1 MNVGIPPP
9 THSVSLTHAP
19 PWLHGCL
26 FPLPLHCG
34 APPHYPALPFP
45 SAVHDCSRTHY
56 PPFRPHFPHIPPS
69 TVHDCSHP
77 PCPLLHGPCT
87 LLPIPPSPPRLCLT
101 SPAPTLLAPPS
112 FMGALSEPIRCDEDV
127 DRLLWKV
134 CPLCGEG
141 QGVIVWECGILVVC
155 VVEGRCF
162 LEAPPAAPHRP
173 HAGPKLPPLLLPQL
187 GDKTR
192 EKVREIMAGGGV
204 YWRNTMREEDERF
217 KVGKC
222 FSPRGLSV

>member
-1 MNVGIPPP
+1 
-9 THSVSLTHAP
+9 
-19 PWLHGCL
+19 
-26 FPLPLHCG
+26 
-34 APPHYPALPFP
+34 
-45 SAVHDCSRTHY
+45 
-56 PPFRPHFPHIPPS
+56 
-69 TVHDCSHP
+69 
-77 PCPLLHGPCT
+77 
-87 LLPIPPSPPRLCLT
+87 
-101 SPAPTLLAPPS
+101 
-112 FMGALSEPIRCDEDV
+112 MGALSEPIRCDEDV